1 MNMGIDQEE
10 DDDYTVISS
19 CRSSKNTSSI
29 KDIYL
34 EDDSFLQVETVS
46 QGSYSEIVIK
56 EPSNRGNF
64 TCIVDL
70 NTKRRPLSSGSQLS
84 NSICGSAMNR
94 KWKESLR
101 KLDNSD
107 NSNIPPLKDVHIFP
121 KFSIYAYCNSSLED
135 IIDCSKT
142 QIDEYSLIDKKLQ
155 RKFLHSSQPYL
166 ALALFLAP
174 LVISIFSLILVLS
187 HKLDDFVGPSQVLLL
202 NGVTWVLS
210 LAGLVSCTTSVRIK
224 SKPKKIHYIAILF
237 RILAGYYDQNK
248 LFVVDYYGD
257 DGGFV
262 IRRALSA
269 TT

>member
-1 MNMGIDQEE
+1 MNMSIDQKD

-19 CRSSKNTSSI
+19 CRSSDNTYSI

-70 NTKRRPLSSGSQLS
+70 NTKKRPLSSGSQLS
-84 NSICGSAMNR
+84 NSICGGAMKR
-94 KWKESLR
+94 KWTESLK
-101 KLDNSD
+101 KLDNFN
-107 NSNIPPLKDVHIFP
+107 NSNILPLKDVQIFP
-121 KFSIYAYCNSSLED
+121 KFSIYSYCNSSLED
-135 IIDCSKT
+135 IIDSSKT
-142 QIDEYSLIDKKLQ
+142 RIDEYSLVDKKLQ
-155 RKFLHSSQPYL
+155 REFLHSSQPYL
-166 ALALFLAP
+166 ALALLLTP
-174 LVISIFSLILVLS
+174 LFVSIFSLILVLS
-187 HKLDDFVGPSQVLLL
+187 HKLDDYVGVSQVLLL
-202 NGVTWVLS
+202 NGLTWVLS
-210 LAGLVSCTTSVRIK
+210 MVGLIPCTTSVKIK
-224 SKPKKIHYIAILF
+224 SKPKNVHYIAILF